1 MIYQFKINDL
11 EIEVDYPQE
20 DIEEVYLPLLEKLTN
35 LQKAKN
41 RRLIV
46 FLAAPPG
53 CGKTTLSYFLQYL
66 SNERKEITPIQALG
80 IDGFQYTQNYLNNT
94 MINGKF
100 LAKYKGSPE
109 TFDVDSLIEKIQ
121 KLLNEN
127 ISWPLYS
134 RKLHDPIYDAIK
146 VEKDIILIEGN
157 YLLLN
162 QGKWAELKSYCD
174 YSIFL
179 KNDYDL
185 LEKRLVERKVM
196 GGSSLKEAT
205 EHYQVS
211 DSKNVLTVLNN
222 SLPADLVIE
231 LNDNKVKRD

>member
-1 MIYQFKINDL
+1 MIYQFKVNDL

-162 QGKWAELKSYCD
+162 QGKWAELNSYCD

-179 KNDYDL
+179 KNDYDV
-185 LEKRLVERKVM
+185 LEKRLIERKVM